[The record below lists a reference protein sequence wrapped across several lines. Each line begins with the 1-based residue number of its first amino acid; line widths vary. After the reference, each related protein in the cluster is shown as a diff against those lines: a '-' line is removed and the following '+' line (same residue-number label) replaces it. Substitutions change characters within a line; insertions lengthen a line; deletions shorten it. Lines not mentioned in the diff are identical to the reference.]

1 MSNICTFEVEME
13 AEVKER
19 VEQLYETL
27 GLPFADAIRVFAYQ
41 SLLMRGM
48 PFPIT
53 LKTRKAWLNLSRF
66 FTPIGDDDVET
77 WTALYRQQL
86 LEDLLLPSIT
96 EASYKS
102 YVESSKEFGCT
113 QSEAMEKVARKFG
126 ISQALAGEMVG
137 KYWG

>member
-1 MSNICTFEVEME
+1 MSNICTVEVEME

-19 VEQLYETL
+19 VEQLYDAL
-27 GLPFADAIRVFAYQ
+27 GLPFADAIRVFAIQ
-41 SLLMRGM
+41 SLLMRGL

-53 LKTRKAWLNLSRF
+53 LKSRKAWHNLSRF
-66 FTPIGDDDVET
+66 YAPLGDDDVET

-86 LEDLLLPSIT
+86 LEDILLPSISET
-96 EASYKS
+96 AYKS
-102 YVESSKEFGCT
+102 YVESCKEFGCG
-113 QSEAMEKVARKFG
+113 QSETTEKVARKFA

>member
-1 MSNICTFEVEME
+1 MGKVTFEVEME

-41 SLLMRGM
+41 SLLMRGL

-53 LKTRKAWLNLSRF
+53 LRSRKAWHNLSRF
-66 FTPIGDDDVET
+66 FAPLEEDEEM
-77 WTALYRQQL
+77 WNALYRQQL

-96 EASYKS
+96 EASYKA
-102 YVESSKEFGCT
+102 YVESCKEFGDD
-113 QSEAMEKVARKFG
+113 QSETTEKVARKFA